1 MALLLDLFGYLSIV
15 VHGFTIASQS
25 VALGSVLF
33 IALLLRPLAPRLG
46 AAGQSI
52 ERTCIAI
59 AGWSAMALVLCEV
72 TTIVLQGAVLIG
84 TVDLSVSEVLGA
96 DFAIASII
104 KATAA
109 ALIALMLFGR
119 GQRASVAALLSLAV
133 IELAAA
139 TLTTH
144 AEARLDNRTPLL
156 VVEFLHQLGAAIWIG
171 GIPCFLVA
179 LNRIQNAP
187 AWLLV
192 GKRFSHMSMAGV
204 ACILVSGITMSVV
217 YIGSWQAFYG
227 TAYGVM
233 VGAKIAMFLL
243 LLALGGGNYLLIERL
258 RQQPATPI
266 IRLKRF
272 AEVEVGIGVAIFFA
286 AASLTS
292 VPPAAD
298 LTQDRVSWSEIVQRN
313 TPEWPRF
320 VSPDHDKLALPALQ
334 QKLDAEAA
342 HHAAAP
348 QVAFVPGSGEL
359 PPRNAAD
366 IAWSEYNHHWSGLFV
381 LAIGI
386 LSLLNA
392 AGVRWA
398 KHWPLMFLL
407 LAVFLFLRSDPEVW
421 PLGEEGFFTSFRDIE
436 VLAAPRVRRA
446 DCRIRHLRVA
456 RARGARGEAM
466 DAVGVP
472 AAVRRRRR
480 VAADAQSRDRQFE
493 GPVADRTHAHAACGH
508 RHRGGMVA
516 VAGAAA
522 GPGSEPH
529 RMADRALAMAGVFR
543 AGGADAA
550 ELPRGVVSLRLKRGS
565 GDASMAEFQT
575 PTQREFDAAS
585 RRGARRMQQSLLA
598 VGARYDRRANRV
610 IISLNNGTIVGFPLS
625 ALTGLEHASP
635 DELRTIEVEAG
646 GYGLRVANL
655 DADISVPRLLEEQLG
670 STAMKVAQARAAA
683 SRVNGRL
690 GGRPPKPR
698 AA

>member
-1 MALLLDLFGYLSIV
+1 MTLLLDLFGYLSIV
-15 VHGFTIASQS
+15 VHGLTIASQS

-46 AAGQSI
+46 PAGQSI

-72 TTIVLQGAVLIG
+72 TTIALQGAVLIG

-96 DFAIASII
+96 DFAIAGVI
-104 KATAA
+104 KAAAA
-109 ALIALMLFGR
+109 ALIALILFGR
-119 GQRASVAALLSLAV
+119 GQGAPIAALLSLAV

-179 LNRIQNAP
+179 LNRIQTTP

-192 GKRFSHMSMAGV
+192 GKRFSHMSMVGV
-204 ACILVSGITMSVV
+204 ACILLSGITMSVV
-217 YIGSWQAFYG
+217 YIGSWQAFCG

-258 RQQPATPI
+258 RQRPATPI
-266 IRLKRF
+266 NRLKRF

-292 VPPAAD
+292 VPPAVD
-298 LTQDRVSWSEIVQRN
+298 LTQDRVSWPEIVQRN

-334 QKLDAEAA
+334 AKLYAEAA

-398 KHWPLMFLL
+398 KHWPLMFIL

-436 VLAAPRVRRA
+436 VLQHRVFVVLIAAFGIFEWRV
-446 DCRIRHLRVA
+446 RVA
-456 RARGARGEAM
+456 REVKPWTRLVFPLLCAGGGVLLLTHSHAIANLKDQLLIELTHTPL
-466 DAVGVP
+466 AVTGI
-472 AAVRRRRR
+472 
-480 VAADAQSRDRQFE
+480 
-493 GPVADRTHAHAACGH
+493 
-508 RHRGGMVA
+508 
-516 VAGAAA
+516 VAGWA
-522 GPGSEPH
+522 
-529 RMADRALAMAGVFR
+529 RWL
-543 AGGADAA
+543 
-550 ELPRGVVSLRLKRGS
+550 ELQLNPVTNRTEWRIAHWLWPVCFVLVGLMLLNY
-565 GDASMAEFQT
+565 
-575 PTQREFDAAS
+575 REA
-585 RRGARRMQQSLLA
+585 
-598 VGARYDRRANRV
+598 
-610 IISLNNGTIVGFPLS
+610 
-625 ALTGLEHASP
+625 
-635 DELRTIEVEAG
+635 
-646 GYGLRVANL
+646 
-655 DADISVPRLLEEQLG
+655 
-670 STAMKVAQARAAA
+670 
-683 SRVNGRL
+683 
-690 GGRPPKPR
+690 
-698 AA
+698 